1 MSACCWVLAVSGY
14 VAAIE
19 CRRVQV
25 ERPRASTSGGQ
36 SEGMEGIGEALVVV
50 FASVAFV
57 VELGDPVAGLD
68 CFVMA
73 SQEDTDVQVRQL
85 LRDSFSSWSLQGGT
99 VHFFVGSSYGL
110 PSLSRTT
117 PFGSGAW
124 ESSWFAPA
132 GVLPP
137 AYALNGS

>member
-36 SEGMEGIGEALVVV
+36 SGGIEGIGEGLVVV
-50 FASVAFV
+50 SVSVVFV
-57 VELGDPVAGLD
+57 VELGDPEAGLD

-73 SQEDTDVQVRQL
+73 SHEDTDVHVRQL
-85 LRDSFSSWSLQGGT
+85 LSILFSTWSLQE
-99 VHFFVGSSYGL
+99 VRFICL
-110 PSLSRTT
+110 
-117 PFGSGAW
+117 
-124 ESSWFAPA
+124 
-132 GVLPP
+132 
-137 AYALNGS
+137 